1 MIPLPFAGATSPP
14 LASKVDK
21 AVQRG
26 KRLDG
31 ERANS
36 ATAGTMMTV
45 LTVRAAPIWFC
56 PRCELPEASSAAV
69 LLAPE
74 PPSEEVAAGG
84 GDGTRTT
91 AMTAT

>member
-14 LASKVDK
+14 LASKVDE

-31 ERANS
+31 DRANS

-45 LTVRAAPIWFC
+45 LTVRGASIWFRPC
-56 PRCELPEASSAAV
+56 CGLPEAPAAAV

-74 PPSEEVAAGG
+74 ACSEEVAAGG
-84 GDGTRTT
+84 R
-91 AMTAT
+91 